1 MSGENRPDIKT
12 LASLVFEDGE
22 RANFIVEAFVA
33 ELSAEGYR
41 LGGVIQLTEAAQS
54 CDCRDTELRNVETGQ
69 TFSILQDLGRQSQS
83 CRVDPGAIARAAGEI
98 AGALERSPDL
108 LFINRFGKLE
118 IEGKGLYAE
127 IGAAAMAGVPTLVC
141 VPMRFL
147 GAWRNFTMGLDEEL
161 PCSAE
166 ALRRWWSAFAVGGA
180 VATIRAG
187 AAS

>member
-1 MSGENRPDIKT
+1 MSDENRCDIKT
-12 LASLVFEDGE
+12 LAALVFEDGE
-22 RANFIVEAFVA
+22 LANRIVEAFVA
-33 ELSAEGYR
+33 ELSAAGYK
-41 LGGVIQLTEAAQS
+41 LGGVIQIADATQS
-54 CDCRDTELRNVETGQ
+54 CDCRDTELRNVESGE

-83 CRVDPGAIARAAGEI
+83 CRVDPGAIARAAVEI

-147 GAWRNFTMGLDEEL
+147 GAWRDFTMGLDEEL

-166 ALRRWWSAFAVGGA
+166 ALRRWWSAFAIEGA
-180 VATIRAG
+180 LAPIRFG